1 MGVGPLVPDF
11 CCPLFGQVGSRLSDC
26 QVGREAKCG
35 GAVESIASNSAEEST
50 AWDGMQRGV
59 TLCRAQVGVTWNT
72 WIWAQGD

>member
-1 MGVGPLVPDF
+1 M
-11 CCPLFGQVGSRLSDC
+11 
-26 QVGREAKCG
+26 
-35 GAVESIASNSAEEST
+35 ESIASNSAEEST